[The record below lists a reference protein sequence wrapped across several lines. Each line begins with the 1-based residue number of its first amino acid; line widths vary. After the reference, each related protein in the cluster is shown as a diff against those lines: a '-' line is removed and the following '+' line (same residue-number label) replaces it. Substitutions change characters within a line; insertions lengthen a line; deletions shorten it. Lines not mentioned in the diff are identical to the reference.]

1 MLRSATHL
9 KDFVIQATDGE
20 IGKVDQ
26 FYFDDET
33 WAIRY
38 LVVNTSRWL
47 DGRLVLISPIALGQ
61 KGWESRRLDVALTK
75 KQIEDS
81 PRIDT
86 HKPVSRQHEAVYL
99 GYYGYPYYWGG
110 PNLWGLASYPAG
122 LAVQRETVTEA
133 EAEQATAGKE
143 SADSHLRTTNEVTGY
158 HIEAA
163 DGEIGHVEDFI
174 VDDETWAIRY
184 LEVDT
189 RNWWPG
195 KKVLV
200 SPAWIDNVSWPDSK
214 VYVGLSR
221 KTLKSGPEYTESMPI
236 TREFEKRLYDH
247 YGRSAYWVE
256 ESGNPV
262 AVRRANA
269 DSLKNRGSRRV
280 DNVLPSKQGDNT
292 NQKF

>member
-1 MLRSATHL
+1 MLRSVTHL
-9 KDFVIQATDGE
+9 QGVTIQATDGE

-47 DGRLVLISPIALGQ
+47 AGRLVLVSPIALAQ
-61 KGWESRRLDVALTK
+61 RDWESKRLDVALTK
-75 KQIEDS
+75 QQIEDS
-81 PRIDT
+81 PPIDT

-110 PNLWGLASYPAG
+110 PNLWGLTSYPAG
-122 LAVQRETVTEA
+122 LAVQREAVTEA
-133 EAEQATAGKE
+133 EASAARAGKE
-143 SADSHLRTTNEVTGY
+143 SADSHLRSTNEVTGY
-158 HIEAA
+158 HIEAT
-163 DGEIGHVEDFI
+163 DGEIGHVRDFI

-214 VYVGLSR
+214 VYVDLSR
-221 KTLKSGPEYTESMPI
+221 ETIQNGPEYIDLMTV
-236 TREFEKRLYDH
+236 TREYEMRLYD
-247 YGRSAYWVE
+247 YYARSPYWAP
-256 ESGNPV
+256 ESEQP
-262 AVRRANA
+262 RSRAA
-269 DSLKNRGSRRV
+269 
-280 DNVLPSKQGDNT
+280 SKG
-292 NQKF
+292 

>member
-1 MLRSATHL
+1 MLRNVIHL
-9 KDFVIQATDGE
+9 KEFAIRARDGE
-20 IGKVDQ
+20 IGTLEQ

-38 LVVNTSRWL
+38 LVVNTGDWL
-47 DGRLVLISPIALGQ
+47 AGRLVLVSPIALRQ
-61 KGWESRRLDVALTK
+61 AEWQSKRLDVALTK

-81 PRIDT
+81 PPIDT
-86 HKPVSRQHEAVYL
+86 HKPVSRQHEAAYL

-122 LAVQRETVTEA
+122 LTVQREAVTEA
-133 EAEQATAGKE
+133 EVLQARAGKE
-143 SADSHLRTTNEVTGY
+143 SADSHLRSTDEVTGY

-163 DGEIGHVEDFI
+163 DGEIGHVRDFI

-200 SPAWIDNVSWPDSK
+200 SPQWIDNVSWPDSK

-221 KTLKSGPEYTESMPI
+221 ETVKNGPEWDESIPV
-236 TREFEKRLYDH
+236 TREYENRLYR
-247 YGRSAYWVE
+247 YYARSPYWAP
-256 ESGNPV
+256 ESEQPSS
-262 AVRRANA
+262 RAA
-269 DSLKNRGSRRV
+269 
-280 DNVLPSKQGDNT
+280 SKG
-292 NQKF
+292 